1 MISRGLRYASIEFD
15 PCSRIGLH
23 LPKDEF
29 LRKCRLDVATLNG
42 PTRYR
47 KGFLILK
54 KHPEEFSRRLP
65 LSAPKFTSILPI

>member
-1 MISRGLRYASIEFD
+1 MLIRVRDLVRYAASNLT
-15 PCSRIGLH
+15 PAPGLH

-29 LRKCRLDVATLNG
+29 LRKCRLDATLNG